1 MNNKTI
7 FDLIN
12 RTEHSDSR
20 SVLSSIRVLYFAMII
35 GLLSFL
41 AVTFLISQDFKF
53 YFDKSDPVIFANLIL
68 FFLAIPAGYL
78 VSKVIWGKIEKDLP
92 LKDKLLKF
100 QPGFLI
106 RMGTCE
112 GVGLFSI
119 VGLLLSDNL
128 IYLVFTGIILLI
140 IFYYFPFPE
149 KLELQIDLNQTEL
162 DELKK

>member
-53 YFDKSDPVIFANLIL
+53 YFDKSDPVICKLDFIL
-68 FFLAIPAGYL
+68 SGY
-78 VSKVIWGKIEKDLP
+78 
-92 LKDKLLKF
+92 
-100 QPGFLI
+100 
-106 RMGTCE
+106 
-112 GVGLFSI
+112 
-119 VGLLLSDNL
+119 
-128 IYLVFTGIILLI
+128 TGRILGI
-140 IFYYFPFPE
+140 
-149 KLELQIDLNQTEL
+149 
-162 DELKK
+162 